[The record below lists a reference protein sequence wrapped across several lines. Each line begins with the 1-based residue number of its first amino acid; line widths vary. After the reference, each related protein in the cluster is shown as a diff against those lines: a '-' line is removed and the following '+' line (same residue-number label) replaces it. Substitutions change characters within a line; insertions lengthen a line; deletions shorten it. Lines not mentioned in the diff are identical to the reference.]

1 MERVL
6 HVTLKEEIDLLEFVH
21 QNKRKQQYGQLWQLK
36 IKSVIIPIYKVSA
49 ETYLVELI
57 CWYLGNKLF
66 SIKISDPVLFLLSST
81 FEHSSLANAHSSSL
95 PALSSSPKEWSNLF
109 YGSVENMKLLVS
121 FLFLLP
127 VVLGE
132 GMLFTEIRHFNSGS
146 SLFASLLNT

>member
-1 MERVL
+1 M
-6 HVTLKEEIDLLEFVH
+6 
-21 QNKRKQQYGQLWQLK
+21 
-36 IKSVIIPIYKVSA
+36 IIPIYKVSA

-81 FEHSSLANAHSSSL
+81 FEHSSLVNAHSSSL
-95 PALSSSPKEWSNLF
+95 PALSSSPKEWSNLS

-132 GMLFTEIRHFNSGS
+132 SMLFTEIRHFNSGS
-146 SLFASLLNT
+146 SLFASLLKPLWAILGLIMNSKVKSTLIRYNASFNVFENSMQLG